1 MTELWLS
8 SAHIAGKTAD
18 FESRNFRQENEW
30 MLDKKVFQDAIS
42 QLNFK
47 PEIGLFAS
55 RSNCQIKKF
64 VSWKPEPESYAIDA
78 FFISWTN
85 INLYCFPPF
94 SVIPTVLQKMVVEK
108 AKGDI
113 SDA

>member
-78 FFISWTN
+78 FFISWT
-85 INLYCFPPF
+85 IKFVLF
-94 SVIPTVLQKMVVEK
+94 STFQCNTNSFAENGSGKS
-108 AKGDI
+108 KGDI